1 MKVNMKQGMIFSIL
15 PKEIIKTS
23 CGVRCRQIEKLNRMK
38 KIYIILL
45 AMLAVGITF
54 TACTDEAPFST
65 ATANDDP
72 RILDPI
78 FPDRVNGQ
86 LPVIATI
93 SRDGNLTMT
102 LTVTPADYTTV
113 SWQIDGQE
121 VQTGKALDINL
132 KAGTYGFKVVVST
145 AAGKS
150 SYREG
155 IVQVNPLANDP
166 WATKVDFERIIAP
179 GASARLYGNN
189 LDKVKS
195 IIIDGKTITDITYVS
210 SEDKSYVEYTVP
222 ADLTEGEHR
231 VVLVDAE
238 NNQYGGNT
246 VKVSRAA
253 LITSGADRTNA
264 NREWVMTGINLD
276 QIASFTFA
284 SQTITQFTRQSQTE
298 IGFIC
303 PELADGD
310 YKLTGKTK
318 DGKDLQFYDEKQNL
332 TEKTVVVSSTTVL
345 WQGHYYVSWNLPDSD
360 PHKTFNLLG
369 ANVFASMKAGAVLS
383 IHYSV
388 ATQDDYHQL
397 RTTTSQWNDLPGTSV
412 IEFLQ
417 DGVKDVQLTQEV
429 LNKIQAEGGFLCVG
443 HGYYVDMITVQ

>member
-1 MKVNMKQGMIFSIL
+1 MKV
-15 PKEIIKTS
+15 T
-23 CGVRCRQIEKLNRMK
+23 MK

-54 TACTDEAPFST
+54 SACSDEASFST

-78 FPDRVNGQ
+78 FPDRVNGE
-86 LPVIATI
+86 LPVVSTI
-93 SRDGNLTMT
+93 SRDASLKMK

-121 VQTGKALDINL
+121 VQTGTTLDISL

-179 GASARLYGNN
+179 GTSARLYGTN

-195 IIIDGKTITDITYVS
+195 IIIDGKTITDITYGTS
-210 SEDKSYVEYTVP
+210 GNQNYIEYAVP
-222 ADLTEGEHR
+222 ADLSEGEHR
-231 VVLVDAE
+231 VVFVDSE

-246 VKVSRAA
+246 VKVSHAA

-276 QIASFTFA
+276 QIASLTFA
-284 SQTITQFTRQSQTE
+284 SQSITQFTRQSKTE
-298 IGFIC
+298 NAFVC
-303 PELADGD
+303 PSVTDGD
-310 YKLTGKTK
+310 YKLTGKTT
-318 DGKDLQFYDEKQNL
+318 DGKDLQFYGDKQNV

-345 WQGHYYVSWNLPDSD
+345 WQGHYYVSWALPDSD
-360 PHKTFNLLG
+360 PHKTFNQLG
-369 ANVFASMKAGAVLS
+369 ADVFASIKAGAVLS

-397 RTTTSQWNDLPGTSV
+397 RTTTNQWNDLPGTSV
-412 IEFLQ
+412 IEFSQ